1 MQLPAITMEGRY
13 KVMDPLAQK
22 LDITKTQ
29 MRKLGFKYDNELD
42 DYIYKFVVYRY
53 DNIPL
58 LCCKLGI
65 DEETK
70 RVWYDIYNMNNT
82 LYAPY
87 YNRRYGHNLIIQDI
101 EKAVS
106 DEWGKLG
113 IPASF
118 PTKNFMKKVCG

>member
-1 MQLPAITMEGRY
+1 
-13 KVMDPLAQK
+13 MDPLAQK